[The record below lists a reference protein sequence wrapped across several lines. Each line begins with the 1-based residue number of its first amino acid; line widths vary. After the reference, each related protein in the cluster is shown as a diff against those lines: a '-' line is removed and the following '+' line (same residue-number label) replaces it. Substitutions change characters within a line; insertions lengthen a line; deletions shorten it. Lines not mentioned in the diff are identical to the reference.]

1 MECNRKN
8 REKIIVRCSDEK
20 KAELL
25 GVKDRLQVSTW
36 LEMVE
41 LLLSEKKIERPKIII
56 QDDQYLMKI
65 LTELRR
71 IGNNLNQLTKHC
83 NTNKAITLNEIKQL
97 KQLATSVSRL
107 KNKVIKTFVVKRAKN
122 GGV

>member
-8 REKIIVRCSDEK
+8 KEKIIVRCSDEK

-25 GVKDRLQVSTW
+25 AIKESLQAETW

-41 LLLSEKKIERPKIII
+41 LLISEKEIAPPKVII
-56 QDDQYLMKI
+56 QDDMYLMKI

-71 IGNNLNQLTKHC
+71 IGNNLNQLTRHC
-83 NTNKAITLNEIKQL
+83 NTNKAISLDEVKQL

-107 KNKVIKTFVVKRAKN
+107 KNKVIKTFVVKRAKK
-122 GGV
+122 GGA